1 MYAKDQRLRLVKRS
15 RTASPFLGGQG
26 YSHLDK
32 ATHPSQPLNGHIN
45 RAGWT
50 GKWPPF
56 PSFLQTRFWFPRQ
69 KGKRQKNFWRTR
81 RCFPGF
87 STPEHPSHAG
97 LITHHT
103 RLTATTG
110 T

>member
-1 MYAKDQRLRLVKRS
+1 MATSTEPVGPANGRHSRCSCKRLVPEAKR
-15 RTASPFLGGQG
+15 
-26 YSHLDK
+26 
-32 ATHPSQPLNGHIN
+32 
-45 RAGWT
+45 
-50 GKWPPF
+50 
-56 PSFLQTRFWFPRQ
+56 
-69 KGKRQKNFWRTR
+69 KRQRTFARTR